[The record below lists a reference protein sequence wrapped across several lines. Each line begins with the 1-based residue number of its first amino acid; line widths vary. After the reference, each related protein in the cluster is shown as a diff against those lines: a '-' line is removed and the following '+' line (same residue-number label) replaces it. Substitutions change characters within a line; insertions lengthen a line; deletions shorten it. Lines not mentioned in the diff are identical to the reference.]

1 MPFHVYLVPF
11 RLDFMNI
18 AQPLNAFFPLSDL
31 ELPSFVF
38 MRAATTASSFI
49 RHCHLYP
56 CTLTPSPILW
66 KPCSVFSSE
75 VCRYFNP
82 PTSHPDSLSS
92 CSLLIY
98 IDSCRWVHMSAGFL
112 LQVGFYVNHHLILHC
127 QPGCLPDGPEDGGA
141 HRVSGWP
148 GRSDSHRV
156 WHYARRIHDD
166 LFPGQ
171 TSQTTLH
178 VNGCEFHIL
187 PHGDLSTL
195 GPMGRYWCYP
205 PPPSPSPFWPPLDA
219 SFICFPS
226 VPGHNLLV

>member
-1 MPFHVYLVPF
+1 MHFVQS
-11 RLDFMNI
+11 LD
-18 AQPLNAFFPLSDL
+18 AFFPLSDL
-31 ELPSFVF
+31 ELPSFVC

-49 RHCHLYP
+49 RLGHCHLYP
-56 CTLTPSPILW
+56 CTLTPSSILW

-98 IDSCRWVHMSAGFL
+98 IDSCQWAYMSAGFL
-112 LQVGFYVNHHLILHC
+112 LQVGFHVNHHLILHC

-156 WHYARRIHDD
+156 RHHAWRIHDD
-166 LFPGQ
+166 LLPGQ
-171 TSQTTLH
+171 RSHTTLH
-178 VNGCEFHIL
+178 VNGCEFDIL

-205 PPPSPSPFWPPLDA
+205 PSSPFWPPLIA

-226 VPGHNLLV
+226 VSGHNLLV